1 MTSYKFADIQA
12 RPFPNFLEI
21 MNPNIYGRA
30 DIVINVSSKEYSEEI
45 ERYLKQHNKHL
56 YYYPLIETGNDMG
69 LENILRCVSI
79 LEQADKNKIPVII
92 HCDCG
97 NNRSRVVIECFH
109 YRKLGYQYID
119 EYKGAINHLAYNCSI
134 GLLPPIEEV
143 EKTLRKLPRTNN

>member
-1 MTSYKFADIQA
+1 MYFYKFADIQA
-12 RPFPNFLEI
+12 RPFPNIMEI

-30 DIVINVSSKEYSEEI
+30 GIVINVSGTEYTEEI
-45 ERYLKQHNKHL
+45 ECCLKQQNKRL
-56 YYYPLIETGNDMG
+56 YHYPLSETGNEMG

-97 NNRSRVVIECFH
+97 NNRSRVVIECYH
-109 YRKLGYQYID
+109 YRKLGCQFDD

-143 EKTLRKLPRTNN
+143 EKRLRIVTLNK